1 MIKMKN
7 TNPATKIED
16 KDMLF
21 LLHLSQLFNLIT
33 GFGGLIAPILIWVF
47 KKDEIQGINE
57 QGKEVI
63 NFQITMFLAILV
75 SIPLCFILIGF
86 LFISIIALLMIIVP
100 IIQAIKSKDNQSVRY
115 PLTIRF
121 I

>member
-1 MIKMKN
+1 MENLNFSQMK
-7 TNPATKIED
+7 ED

-33 GFGGLIAPILIWVF
+33 GFGGLIAPILIWAF

-63 NFQITMFLAILV
+63 NFQITMFLGILV

-121 I
+121 F

>member
-1 MIKMKN
+1 
-7 TNPATKIED
+7 
-16 KDMLF
+16 
-21 LLHLSQLFNLIT
+21 
-33 GFGGLIAPILIWVF
+33 
-47 KKDEIQGINE
+47 
-57 QGKEVI
+57 
-63 NFQITMFLAILV
+63 MFLAILV

-100 IIQAIKSKDNQSVRY
+100 IIQAVKSKDNQPIRY

>member
-33 GFGGLIAPILIWVF
+33 GFGGLIIPLLIWAF
-47 KKDEIQGINE
+47 KKMKYWE
-57 QGKEVI
+57 
-63 NFQITMFLAILV
+63 
-75 SIPLCFILIGF
+75 
-86 LFISIIALLMIIVP
+86 
-100 IIQAIKSKDNQSVRY
+100 
-115 PLTIRF
+115 
-121 I
+121 

>member
-33 GFGGLIAPILIWVF
+33 GFGGLIF
-47 KKDEIQGINE
+47 GYSKKMKYRE
-57 QGKEVI
+57 
-63 NFQITMFLAILV
+63 
-75 SIPLCFILIGF
+75 
-86 LFISIIALLMIIVP
+86 
-100 IIQAIKSKDNQSVRY
+100 
-115 PLTIRF
+115 
-121 I
+121 